1 MSGYEVGY
9 KKPPEQ
15 SRFKKGVSPNLKGRP
30 KRKPLAAGDIINNV
44 LNAPAEYRERG
55 QTKKSTRQELTL
67 RNYVRLALKGD
78 VKAADMLLRLRAHA
92 QRFGDAATNRFEVTD
107 WLPDYP
113 GQTGE
118 QKTREFA
125 SRGPAKTSEW
135 WTRTRCTQEGI
146 IGDGEPRVGIC

>member
-15 SRFKKGVSPNLKGRP
+15 SRFKKGVSPNPKGRP
-30 KRKPLAAGDIINNV
+30 KRKPLAAADIINNV

-92 QRFGDAATNRFEVTD
+92 QRFGDAETNRFEVTD

-125 SRGPAKTSEW
+125 ARGAAKTPEW
-135 WTRTRCTQEGI
+135 WKQPES
-146 IGDGEPRVGIC
+146 DAPNNEP